1 VSISSDTPPS
11 AQTPSGIGERWN
23 QASARFWRAFIGL
36 CVASSRRRGAIARAA
51 ETVEDLEPRRS
62 AYRQTG
68 ERSAGNLSG
77 EPIMRKLLLAAAAI
91 LTGFVATAPAAAAE
105 DLCRVMDPTGTP
117 LNARIAPNGRIV
129 RTLNNGL
136 LVAVVDTRDDANGR
150 PWAFIVRTDDG
161 KPLGW
166 VFREFIACF

>member
-1 VSISSDTPPS
+1 
-11 AQTPSGIGERWN
+11 
-23 QASARFWRAFIGL
+23 
-36 CVASSRRRGAIARAA
+36 
-51 ETVEDLEPRRS
+51 
-62 AYRQTG
+62 
-68 ERSAGNLSG
+68 
-77 EPIMRKLLLAAAAI
+77 MRKLLLAAAAI
-91 LTGFVATAPAAAAE
+91 LTGFGAAAPAAAAE

-150 PWAFIVRTDDG
+150 PWAFIVLTDDG